1 MTEASSWN
9 VFEGLSRS
17 PGAVGFYWAQRLE
30 STHSYLAASGSGE
43 PTFLIPVPDAGAPRY
58 VPPISLAGLD
68 VSFGAECRIRET
80 GTEETRGRYIVL
92 QCRAKDAM
100 AKRCF
105 VQMLCP
111 AVQGLGSS
119 PSFADIRA
127 LVDTASELFSQTD
140 AAPES
145 VRGLWGELFLL
156 SRANNVQKAL
166 ACWRVQDTER
176 YDFSDAEVRL
186 EVKTALG
193 TSRIHVFSLEQLRP
207 VDGVQVFVTSL
218 LLQPSAG
225 GLRISDLVERIGE
238 ALTPAEYRSLL
249 ARVNATLRGAL
260 YGEASLAFDEQ
271 AALAS
276 LRFFAATDIP
286 SVHPTLPPEVTG
298 VRFRVDLTTV
308 APRQFAS
315 GGNGLLSQFS
325 GL

>member
-1 MTEASSWN
+1 M
-9 VFEGLSRS
+9 
-17 PGAVGFYWAQRLE
+17 
-30 STHSYLAASGSGE
+30 
-43 PTFLIPVPDAGAPRY
+43 
-58 VPPISLAGLD
+58 
-68 VSFGAECRIRET
+68 
-80 GTEETRGRYIVL
+80 

-105 VQMLCP
+105 VQMLYP
-111 AVQGLGSS
+111 AVQGLGIS

-127 LVDTASELFSQTD
+127 LVVTASELFSQTD

-145 VRGLWGELFLL
+145 VRGVWGELFLL
-156 SRANNVQKAL
+156 SRAKDVQKAL

-193 TSRIHVFSLEQLRP
+193 TSRVHVFSLEQLRP
-207 VDGVQVFVTSL
+207 VDGVQVFVASM

-225 GLRISDLVERIGE
+225 GLRISDLVERIGDTV
-238 ALTPAEYRSLL
+238 TPAEYRSLL
-249 ARVNATLRGAL
+249 ARVNATLHGAL

-276 LRFFAATDIP
+276 LRFFSAADIP
-286 SVHPTLPPEVTG
+286 SVHPALPPEVTG

-308 APRQFAS
+308 APRQFGS